1 MLQILHNLK
10 HVSMSLLFI
19 PVGEKYLI
27 ALNRAFESCKFRKNS
42 SSSLEKQYL
51 SMRVIL
57 FALVTGENI
66 HNGPRSIANCMRCF
80 LCSTGDNWLQGDDR
94 KICSLLNH

>member
-19 PVGEKYLI
+19 PVRQKYLI
-27 ALNRAFESCKFRKNS
+27 ALKPCLRILQISKKLFFFPG
-42 SSSLEKQYL
+42 KQYL

-57 FALVTGENI
+57 FALASGENI